1 MILET
6 ILSLSIATAKPAV
19 IPLNL
24 STPPLIAASYSRSS
38 FSSRSSFRS
47 SYSRPSYSSYS
58 RPSTIS
64 VPRSSSGNI
73 VINRQVGSSPKIAA
87 PVAVSKTS
95 TGNVIVNRQVPAPT
109 PVPSLTPKPVVST
122 YKPKPSTVYVS
133 PRVNRSTPSPQVI
146 RETYVQRDSGNIL
159 TNPFF
164 WMYMSESNRNHT
176 PQQVVAP
183 VATPNVVSTSSET
196 PQKQQVQ
203 SIIQRVD
210 HNPLREFATFSLG
223 AGIAVLGMSRLKSV

>member
-6 ILSLSIATAKPAV
+6 ILSLSIATAKPAI
-19 IPLNL
+19 IPFNL

-38 FSSRSSFRS
+38 FSSRSS
-47 SYSRPSYSSYS
+47 YSSYS
-58 RPSTIS
+58 RPSSSSYSRPSSIS

-73 VINRQVGSSPKIAA
+73 VINRQIGSSPKIAA
-87 PVAVSKTS
+87 PSSVTKSS
-95 TGNVIVNRQVPAPT
+95 TGNVIINRQVTKPVV
-109 PVPSLTPKPVVST
+109 VPSLTPKPVPS
-122 YKPKPSTVYVS
+122 PRPSTVYDT
-133 PRVNRSTPSPQVI
+133 PRTNRPIVTRPRVI
-146 RETYVQRDSGNIL
+146 RETYVERDSGNIL
-159 TNPFF
+159 SNPFF
-164 WMYMSESNRNHT
+164 WMYMSESNRNRT

-183 VATPNVVSTSSET
+183 NVVSTTSET

-203 SIIQRVD
+203 TVIQRVD